1 MFMYL
6 LSQSCVLISVHSKK
20 KRHLLHMS
28 CDFQRRREIE
38 EIYSSDKYSERY
50 VYSTVYVL
58 NK

>member
-1 MFMYL
+1 MYL